1 MSQYVSLQSRINTEL
16 GVFGSQQYKH
26 GSRFPQPVK
35 NYRQLIC
42 AMLSFL
48 FKGNDAKIG
57 IQEEIA
63 HLYNIVA
70 GKISLQY
77 LRAVYLQMKPD
88 NIDYWK
94 LHNYFSVLDKAET
107 FDGHILMTHERFLY
121 LSSKSR
127 LLEDRK
133 VIIDED
139 ILGTAF
145 ATVSVD
151 IADMKRALK
160 MDCFDKDEKERMSEI
175 LNGGTYQR
183 YHTRA
188 GVYSMEA
195 GIPDQ
200 LEEIQTNILD
210 LPHGSGRRSDEDAA
224 CLGRHQAE
232 GHDRHPVDAGVCPSC
247 GGWYLRSD
255 IIWNKINCLP
265 ESVRDRPTKS
275 YEHIFLLSRSPRYFF
290 DADAIKEPITEESR
304 KRYQRGRSEGSKY
317 GVFSGDQSINGSDY
331 GERMRGQ
338 KLRNKRDTWHIST
351 NSYRM
356 DGHFAMFPE
365 KLVEPCILAGSQEGG
380 IVLDPFFGSGT
391 TSAVAKRLGRRFIG
405 IDLNPDY
412 CRMAQQRIDAV
423 SDTRK

>member
-1 MSQYVSLQSRINTEL
+1 MLESRI
-16 GVFGSQQYKH
+16 
-26 GSRFPQPVK
+26 
-35 NYRQLIC
+35 IC
-42 AMLSFL
+42 A
-48 FKGNDAKIG
+48 DAVEGLRSLPDSSISMCVTSPPYYGLRDYGSDQQIGTEETPAVYIERLVAVFREVRRVLREGGTLWVNIADCYAGSGKTVWDGIKPKDMIG
-57 IQEEIA
+57 IPWMLA
-63 HLYNIVA
+63 FA
-70 GKISLQY
+70 
-77 LRAVYLQMKPD
+77 LRAD
-88 NIDYWK
+88 
-94 LHNYFSVLDKAET
+94 
-107 FDGHILMTHERFLY
+107 
-121 LSSKSR
+121 
-127 LLEDRK
+127 
-133 VIIDED
+133 
-139 ILGTAF
+139 
-145 ATVSVD
+145 
-151 IADMKRALK
+151 
-160 MDCFDKDEKERMSEI
+160 
-175 LNGGTYQR
+175 
-183 YHTRA
+183 
-188 GVYSMEA
+188 
-195 GIPDQ
+195 
-200 LEEIQTNILD
+200 
-210 LPHGSGRRSDEDAA
+210 
-224 CLGRHQAE
+224 
-232 GHDRHPVDAGVCPSC
+232 
-247 GGWYLRSD
+247 GWYLRSD

-338 KLRNKRDTWHIST
+338 KLRNKRDIWHIST

-391 TSAVAKRLGRRFIG
+391 TGAVAKRLGRRFIG

>member
-1 MSQYVSLQSRINTEL
+1 MLESRIICADAVEGLRSLPDSSISMCVTSPPYYGLRDYGSDQQIGTEKTPAAYIERL
-16 GVFGSQQYKH
+16 VGVFREVRRVLREDGTLWVNIADCYAGSGKAVWD
-26 GSRFPQPVK
+26 GIKPK
-35 NYRQLIC
+35 D
-42 AMLSFL
+42 M
-48 FKGNDAKIG
+48 IG
-57 IQEEIA
+57 IPWMLA
-63 HLYNIVA
+63 FA
-70 GKISLQY
+70 
-77 LRAVYLQMKPD
+77 LRAD
-88 NIDYWK
+88 
-94 LHNYFSVLDKAET
+94 
-107 FDGHILMTHERFLY
+107 
-121 LSSKSR
+121 
-127 LLEDRK
+127 
-133 VIIDED
+133 
-139 ILGTAF
+139 
-145 ATVSVD
+145 
-151 IADMKRALK
+151 
-160 MDCFDKDEKERMSEI
+160 
-175 LNGGTYQR
+175 
-183 YHTRA
+183 
-188 GVYSMEA
+188 
-195 GIPDQ
+195 
-200 LEEIQTNILD
+200 
-210 LPHGSGRRSDEDAA
+210 
-224 CLGRHQAE
+224 
-232 GHDRHPVDAGVCPSC
+232 
-247 GGWYLRSD
+247 GWYLRSD

-338 KLRNKRDTWHIST
+338 KLRNKRDVWHIST

-391 TSAVAKRLGRRFIG
+391 TGAVAKRLGRRFIG